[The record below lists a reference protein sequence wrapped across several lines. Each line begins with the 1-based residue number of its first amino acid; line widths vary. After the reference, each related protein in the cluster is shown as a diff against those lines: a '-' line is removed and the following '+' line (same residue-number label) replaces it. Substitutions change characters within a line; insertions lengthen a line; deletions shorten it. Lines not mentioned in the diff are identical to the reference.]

1 MTLDKGSIY
10 SYSSDETKEIING
23 KVVKDTAINTQY
35 DGKQLHIDKIN
46 NNVFKHYT
54 IDNDTIK
61 KLLNTPSNN
70 IDLIQR
76 LTTDFTRKTR
86 KSKTKRSKT
95 KRSKTKRSKTKRSKT
110 KRSKTKRSKTKRS

>member
-35 DGKQLHIDKIN
+35 DGKQLHIDKRN

-95 KRSKTKRSKTKRSKT
+95 KRSKTKRSKTKRS
-110 KRSKTKRSKTKRS
+110 